1 MVNDLLVWGFTAGVL
16 DGIIEYAGWGRE
28 WDVRREVA
36 IEL

>member
-1 MVNDLLVWGFTAGVL
+1 LVWGFTAGVL